1 MFYLKHKGKKIPVE
15 ADNVYTICPECG
27 REHTVDLQEILEG
40 GDADLYGTAVY
51 CEECSA
57 RRDAAR
63 SGQDKQAQEIARRFG
78 VDEKTVQNIVR
89 SGLDAGLPVNAC
101 YVGARLAL
109 SLASGQEELFDLQDV
124 AAVMGCTAEE
134 ARQALHDKGIE
145 PAAVAVSPVF
155 KAALAAW
162 RDGHPAGEE

>member
-1 MFYLKHKGKKIPVE
+1 MFYLKHKGEKLPVE
-15 ADNVYTICPECG
+15 ADNVYTVCLECG
-27 REHTVDLQEILEG
+27 REHTVDLQVILEG

-63 SGQDKQAQEIARRFG
+63 SGLDRQAQEIAQRFG
-78 VDEKTVQNIVR
+78 VDVGTVQRIVR
-89 SGLDAGLPVNAC
+89 SGLDAGLSLAAC

-109 SLASGQEELFDLQDV
+109 SLASGEEDLFDLQDV
-124 AAVMGCTAEE
+124 AAVMGCTVED
-134 ARQALHDKGIE
+134 ARQALHDKDIG
-145 PAAVAVSPVF
+145 PTTVTVSPVF

-162 RDGHPAGEE
+162 LDEHPAGEE

>member
-1 MFYLKHKGKKIPVE
+1 MFYLKHKGEKLPVE
-15 ADNVYTICPECG
+15 ADNVYTVCPECG

-63 SGQDKQAQEIARRFG
+63 SGQDKQAQEIAQRFG
-78 VDEKTVQNIVR
+78 VNVGTVQNIVR
-89 SGLDAGLPVNAC
+89 SGLDVGLPVNAC

-109 SLASGQEELFDLQDV
+109 SLANGEEELFDLQDV
-124 AAVMGCTAEE
+124 AAVMGCTVEE
-134 ARQALHDKGIE
+134 ARQALHDKGID
-145 PAAVAVSPVF
+145 PATVTVSPVF

-162 RDGHPAGEE
+162 RDEHPAGEE